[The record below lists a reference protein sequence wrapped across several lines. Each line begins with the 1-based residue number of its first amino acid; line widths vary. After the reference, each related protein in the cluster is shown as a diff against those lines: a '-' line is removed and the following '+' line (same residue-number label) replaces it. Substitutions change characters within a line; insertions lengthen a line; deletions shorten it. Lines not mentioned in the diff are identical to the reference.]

1 MGIRE
6 DIRDDLNLIDA
17 TIVEDTKAI
26 ENKKRIEKKKE
37 RILLGDGVYLEEE

>member
-6 DIRDDLNLIDA
+6 DIRDDLGLIDG
-17 TIVEDTKAI
+17 TIIAETKAI